1 MPGAA
6 FTIAKLSWLHRS
18 EPEHWRR
25 LARVCLPHDWL
36 TWRLSGRFVTDRGDA
51 SGTGYWSPGEER
63 YRHDLLAIVD
73 DDRDWADALPDVL
86 GAVEAAGTWRDAVVG
101 PGTGDNMAAAL
112 GLGLE
117 PGDVA
122 MSIGTSGTVFVVSDV
137 PTADPSGA
145 VAGFADANGRFLPL
159 VCTSNATKVTDAV
172 ALLLGRSAAEL
183 DDLALAADPG
193 AGGLVLLPYLDG
205 ERTPARPEATGVLA
219 GIRSDVDAAQV
230 ARAAHEGVVCS
241 LLDGLDALRAHARTD
256 DDRLWLVGGGAR
268 SSAYRQ
274 ILADLS
280 GRPVLSTVDTE
291 MAAAGACV
299 QAAAV
304 ASRRDP
310 SEVAHDWRVAGS
322 LGSCITTEPAIDSD
336 LAAEIRAR
344 YTARRDRE
352 G

>member
-1 MPGAA
+1 
-6 FTIAKLSWLHRS
+6 
-18 EPEHWRR
+18 
-25 LARVCLPHDWL
+25 
-36 TWRLSGRFVTDRGDA
+36 
-51 SGTGYWSPGEER
+51 
-63 YRHDLLAIVD
+63 
-73 DDRDWADALPDVL
+73 
-86 GAVEAAGTWRDAVVG
+86 
-101 PGTGDNMAAAL
+101 MAAAL

-122 MSIGTSGTVFVVSDV
+122 MSIGTSGTVFVVSDL

-172 ALLLGRSAAEL
+172 ARLLGRTATEV
-183 DDLALAADPG
+183 DELALTADPG

-205 ERTPARPEATGVLA
+205 ERTPARPAATGVLA
-219 GIRSDVDAAQV
+219 GIRSDVDAAQL

-241 LLDGLDALRAHARTD
+241 LLDGLDALRAHTRTD
-256 DDRLWLVGGGAR
+256 DGRLWLVGGGAR
-268 SSAYRQ
+268 SFAYRQ

-304 ASRRDP
+304 ASGRDP
-310 SEVAHDWRVAGS
+310 CDVAQDWRLAGS
-322 LGSCITTEPAIDSD
+322 MGSCNTTEPAIDSD
-336 LAAEIRAR
+336 TADEIRVR
-344 YTARRDRE
+344 YAARRDRE